1 MARLDVRVNGRLRF
15 SKRVDDDSFEVGES
29 GGSWVVSKDQA
40 APVGKAK
47 KPKPPV
53 VAPEPKPPVVVEPG
67 VEPGEVV
74 ESGEVVEP
82 GVEPG
87 EVVESGEVVEPGVES
102 GEVVEPGV
110 ESGEVVEPELSEGT
124 EAAAVEEG
132 WTANGVEIVDED
144 AAADEEP
151 AAE

>member
-82 GVEPG
+82 GVE
-87 EVVESGEVVEPGVES
+87 
-102 GEVVEPGV
+102 
-110 ESGEVVEPELSEGT
+110 SGEVVEPELSEGT